1 MLHDMEKGRIKI
13 RKNGGA
19 ELKKADGKKNNV
31 PRIFDLTE
39 YKPPSGSKSFDC
51 EYELDEH
58 HNPSKIVIK
67 GKVVKFNQDKI
78 ALKREKQAQAI
89 YRAEMEQAKKAEE
102 EKYEKRIKDLVK
114 DSVKIAENPEK
125 FYLPAN
131 TKDVLA
137 GNEYLI
143 ENFALKLNKC
153 ARFEKDEF
161 KSSKSK
167 FGFYQQE
174 VKKKG
179 MIIKP
184 FYQIESKP
192 IFDNKLIQSIHTQ
205 NKHTAEELCGKN
217 MQTMN
222 FKPDWRMV
230 VGLGTESIYETSM
243 TLHHVY
249 GIPYMPASSIKGVVR
264 SWIINEVFG
273 SENLHFAEGYAIENK
288 EFCDVFGCPKKLNI
302 KNPDRS
308 FKSYYS
314 QTDGEKKGT
323 RIGNIIFFDAFP
335 LEIPTIEPDIM
346 NEHYPDYYGKKQPPT
361 DSQNPIPILF
371 LTVKDTS
378 FQFVLGTRNGELSN
392 YIIGGRTISEWL
404 KEALEEHGIGAKT
417 AVGYGQMTSV

>member
-1 MLHDMEKGRIKI
+1 MDKGHIKITKKGRGTLK
-13 RKNGGA
+13 
-19 ELKKADGKKNNV
+19 ELKLTV
-31 PRIFDLTE
+31 PNLFDLRVFA
-39 YKPPSGSKSFDC
+39 PVSGSATFLC
-51 EYELDEH
+51 EYELNEKKQIVKL
-58 HNPSKIVIK
+58 KIEGEDVAFDQEQLAEKAEKEERIK
-67 GKVVKFNQDKI
+67 K
-78 ALKREKQAQAI
+78 
-89 YRAEMEQAKKAEE
+89 RAELEKAKKAEE
-102 EKYEKRIKDLVK
+102 EKYENRIKDLAK
-114 DSVKIAENPEK
+114 DSVKVAENSEK
-125 FYLPAN
+125 FHLPAN

-153 ARFEKDEF
+153 ARFERDKFCFF
-161 KSSKSK
+161 KSNRGKV
-167 FGFYQQE
+167 E
-174 VKKKG
+174 
-179 MIIKP
+179 
-184 FYQIESKP
+184 YQIESKP
-192 IFDNKLIQSIHTQ
+192 IFEDDFIRAIHLRNQ
-205 NKHTAEELCGKN
+205 HTATQLSGGN

-346 NEHYPDYYGKKQPPT
+346 NVHYPEYYGKGKQPT
-361 DSQNPIPILF
+361 DCQNPIPIFF

>member
-1 MLHDMEKGRIKI
+1 MEKGRIKI
-13 RKNGGA
+13 KKNGSA
-19 ELKKADGKKNNV
+19 ELKKADGKKIPV
-31 PRIFDLTE
+31 PKIFDLTE
-39 YKPPSGSKSFDC
+39 YTPTSGSDSFDC

-58 HNPSKIVIK
+58 HNPSKIVIE

-78 ALKREKQAQAI
+78 AEKEKRQTQALN
-89 YRAEMEQAKKAEE
+89 RAEKEKAIKAEE
-102 EKYEKRIKDLVK
+102 EKYGKRIKDLAK
-114 DSVKIAENPEK
+114 DSVKVAENPEK
-125 FYLPAN
+125 FHLPAN

-153 ARFEKDEF
+153 ARSEADEYN
-161 KSSKSK
+161 SSKSK
-167 FGFYQQE
+167 FCFYQQE
-174 VKKKG
+174 VKKQRRVV
-179 MIIKP
+179 KP
-184 FYQIESKP
+184 YYQLESKP
-192 IFDNKLIQSIHTQ
+192 IFENDLIQSIHTQ
-205 NKHTAEELCGKN
+205 NKHTAKQLCGENLKA
-217 MQTMN
+217 MN

-230 VGLGTESIYETSM
+230 VGLGTESVYETSM

-288 EFCDVFGCPKKLNI
+288 EFCDVFGCPKKFNI

-346 NEHYPDYYGKKQPPT
+346 NVHYPDYYGKGKQPT
-361 DSQNPIPILF
+361 DCQNPNPIFF

-417 AVGYGQMTSV
+417 AVGYGQMICV